1 MAKLAEALI
10 LRADCQK
17 RLTQLEQRL
26 LRNAKV
32 QQGDQPTENPQALL
46 GEINQV
52 AGELTD
58 WIQRINRTNIAVSL
72 GDKSLADALA
82 QRDVLK
88 LQQGIYRRLAEAA
101 SIVMNQY
108 SRSEVRFESTVDVA
122 TIQKRADELAQAY
135 RDLDAQIQ
143 AVNWTADLL

>member
-1 MAKLAEALI
+1 MTKLAEALI